1 MIENNRAEYVLIVS
15 GDQVYQMDYAEL
27 LRRHVTSG
35 ADLTI
40 AAVEYPVGRAAS
52 LGVIE
57 VDSGGRIVM
66 ARSIGWYAEG
76 QPAGFIASVL
86 GAIVLLALY
95 RVIKPR
101 RDARQGGASKAA

>member
-66 ARSIGWYAEG
+66 ARSIGWYAGGRPE
-76 QPAGFIASVL
+76 GFIVSVL
-86 GAIVLLALY
+86 GAILLLALY